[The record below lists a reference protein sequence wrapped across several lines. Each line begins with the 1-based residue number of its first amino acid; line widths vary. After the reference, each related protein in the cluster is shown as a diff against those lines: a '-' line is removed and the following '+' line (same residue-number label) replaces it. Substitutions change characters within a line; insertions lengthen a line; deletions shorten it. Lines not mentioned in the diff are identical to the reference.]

1 LSGRGPFED
10 QREVAVGA
18 HRAIDVAHP
27 APIGAEAADVAA
39 LAAAMRRLSNARS
52 LTEIMDVVTH
62 AARTLL
68 QADGATFVLRDGDR
82 CFYADEDAVS
92 PLWKG
97 RRFPMSACVSGW
109 CMIHGEPV
117 RIPDIYKD
125 PRVPADAYR
134 PTFVRSLMMVPV
146 RPEAPIAAMGVY
158 WSVVRQATPAELE
171 RLQTLA
177 SSAELA
183 VAYIG
188 LMETGSDRRRRPRP
202 APRPSMRRPEDL
214 GQAAGQAGQTPGEIV
229 QRLLQHGLRPNSR
242 QAYAFAVGC
251 VALATL
257 ARLGIGALGVRDLA
271 PFSTYYPAALIAVL
285 VGGVRAGALAILL
298 GGALAYWAFLPPYFH
313 AARLDLRHALN
324 MALYLFSSG
333 LIVWASGRY
342 RLALSRLTLEDA
354 RHITLARELE
364 HRSRNMLAIA
374 YSVVN
379 QSLRGDTLQAR
390 TINARLRAS
399 LASRDIIRQPAHQT
413 TSLRETL
420 VDALEP
426 FSLTQFVLEGEDG
439 PVSGSV
445 QSLLALAVHE
455 LATNA
460 LKYGA
465 LSTPEGRIAVR
476 WSMDAGRVV
485 FRWDET
491 GGPPVTPPRKRGY
504 GSIFLGRLIE
514 AAGGAL
520 DLTFRPGGL
529 AAEISLPIPPPAR
542 H

>member
-1 LSGRGPFED
+1 
-10 QREVAVGA
+10 VGA
-18 HRAIDVAHP
+18 RRPIDVAHP
-27 APIGAEAADVAA
+27 APSGAEAADVTA
-39 LAAAMRRLSNARS
+39 LAAVMRRLSNARS
-52 LTEIMDVVTH
+52 LTEIMDAVTH

-97 RRFPMSACVSGW
+97 QRFPMSACVSGW

-117 RIPDIYKD
+117 TIPDIYKD
-125 PRVPADAYR
+125 PRIPADAYR

-171 RLQTLA
+171 RLQIIA

-188 LMETGSDRRRRPRP
+188 LSEAGADGRRRPRP
-202 APRPSMRRPEDL
+202 APARPIRRPEDQRPGS
-214 GQAAGQAGQTPGEIV
+214 GQAAGEII
-229 QRLLQHGLRPNSR
+229 QHLFQEGLRPNSG

-251 VALATL
+251 VVLATL

-285 VGGVRAGALAILL
+285 VGGVRAGALAMLL

-324 MALYLFSSG
+324 MSLYLFSSG
-333 LIVWASGRY
+333 LIVWATGRY
-342 RLALSRLTLEDA
+342 RLALARLSQEDA
-354 RHITLARELE
+354 RHVTLARELE
-364 HRSRNMLAIA
+364 HRSRNMLTIA
-374 YSVVN
+374 HSVVN
-379 QSLRGDTLQAR
+379 QSLRGDPLQAR

-399 LASRDIIRQPAHQT
+399 LAGKDIIRHPTDQT
-413 TSLRETL
+413 TSLRELL
-420 VDALEP
+420 VEALEP
-426 FSLTQFVLEGEDG
+426 FSLTQFALEGEDRN
-439 PVSGSV
+439 VSGAV

-476 WSMDAGRVV
+476 WSEAAGRVT
-485 FRWDET
+485 FSWDET

-504 GSIFLGRLIE
+504 GSIFLRRLIE

-520 DLTFRPGGL
+520 DLTFRPSGL
-529 AAEISLPIPPPAR
+529 AAEISLPISAPLR
-542 H
+542 R